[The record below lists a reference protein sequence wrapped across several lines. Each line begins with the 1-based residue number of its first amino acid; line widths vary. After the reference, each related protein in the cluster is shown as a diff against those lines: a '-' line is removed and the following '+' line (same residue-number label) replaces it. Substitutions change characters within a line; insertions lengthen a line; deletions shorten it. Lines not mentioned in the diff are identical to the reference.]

1 MKFINESCEHSEFL
15 INIPLSGP
23 FTAAALFFIFISFC
37 LPEFLQSVGSPLN
50 RNEKNKGKTMIE
62 DGKKVRIHYTGTLRD
77 GEQFDSSAGRD
88 PLEFEIGAGR
98 VIPGFD
104 AAVRDMEIGGKKT
117 VTIPSSEAYGEV
129 REEMIGDIP
138 KDRFPAEMELTVGM
152 PLQMQGPQGPLPV
165 IVKEIKE
172 DAVTIDA
179 NHPLAGKDL
188 TFDLELVEIV

>member
-1 MKFINESCEHSEFL
+1 
-15 INIPLSGP
+15 
-23 FTAAALFFIFISFC
+23 
-37 LPEFLQSVGSPLN
+37 
-50 RNEKNKGKTMIE
+50 MIE
-62 DGKKVRIHYTGTLRD
+62 DGKKVRIHYTGTLND
-77 GEQFDSSAGRD
+77 GTQFDSSAGRA
-88 PLEFEIGAGR
+88 PLEFETGSGM

-104 AAVRDMEIGGKKT
+104 SAVRDMKVGAKKT
-117 VTIPSSEAYGEV
+117 VTIPAKEAYGEA

-138 KDRFPAEMELTVGM
+138 KDRFPEGMELAVGM

-165 IVKEIKE
+165 VVKEIKD